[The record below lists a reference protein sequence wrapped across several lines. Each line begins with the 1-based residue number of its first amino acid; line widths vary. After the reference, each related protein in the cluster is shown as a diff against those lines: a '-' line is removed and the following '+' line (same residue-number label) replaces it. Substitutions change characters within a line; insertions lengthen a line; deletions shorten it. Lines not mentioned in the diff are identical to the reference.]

1 MFGSVRSVPEDL
13 DLGELEVKTGQDAIV
28 VITEV
33 MDRQRRELAERRAR
47 EEERCSELHHELI
60 DSVSWKYVVVD
71 GAFARIVGC
80 DLPNADAREL
90 VVPGELD
97 GLVVRELASGAC
109 EQLAN
114 VERIVCA
121 DCIEAIGP
129 SAFRACRDLR
139 SLVLPRMTASFDSSW
154 VNQCRNLEELIL
166 PGMLERVGLEVLSVD
181 GLKRLTIGIGT
192 HAIEPGA
199 FANSML
205 EEVQVNEHNPF
216 LATDCISIFERACP
230 DEDGAGL
237 RLVAVAVP
245 VEEYEVP
252 ASCVEIGAKAFAC
265 CPELHKIT
273 LVDGVQSIGAHAF
286 SRTKLRK
293 FTAPSSLRRIEKRA
307 FFRCRELESAT
318 LNEGLVEIDEEAF
331 AESGITE
338 LHVSASVRQLACDC
352 VARTGVR
359 CVIEDGGTLQL
370 DEHGVLYAKDW
381 DKWTGHLSHLLPA
394 HVDTG
399 TNDLSICPTR
409 ILVGAMEP
417 ELVEY
422 TVAPGCEIICTR
434 AFANMPRLQQITL
447 PEGVVEIGDAAFRG
461 SRSLQRAHFPESL
474 RSIGDEAFF
483 DTALEGIYL
492 PADFEHL
499 GKLALVTAGARDVGG
514 KPSLVNVQ
522 VNPNC
527 ERFYHTGGLLC
538 ERMGD
543 GVSRVVL
550 YDESRPDV
558 AIPREVDTL
567 APFAFGNA
575 TKLSSL
581 TIGTN
586 VRHIQDRALN
596 VNCLIE
602 HIHVDFAE
610 PIQGH
615 DCIDL
620 HFPVTFRSLNEV
632 VRGFNSMTYFNA
644 EALLARYDACVVN
657 MHDYDAKS
665 MAPIDLY
672 GQLTRIIE
680 RLRDPLFLS
689 DNTRRMY
696 GQIIRDNLV
705 EMCVAAARHDDRA
718 SVDALVELG
727 HIDCET
733 LLPVIEAVTK
743 LQDAAMTGYLLELQ
757 RRLTGR
763 GVDFEL

>member
-1 MFGSVRSVPEDL
+1 MEIFGDTLMFGSVRSAPEDL
-13 DLGELEVKTGQDAIV
+13 DLSELEVKTGQDAIA

-33 MDRQRRELAERRAR
+33 MDRQRRELAERRVR
-47 EEERCSELHHELI
+47 EEERCSELRHETI
-60 DSVSWKYVVVD
+60 DGVIWEYVVVD
-71 GAFARIVGC
+71 GTFARIVDC
-80 DLPNADAREL
+80 ELLDASMCEL
-90 VVPGELD
+90 TVPSKLD
-97 GLVVRELASGAC
+97 GLAVLELAPGAC
-109 EQLAN
+109 EQLTG

-129 SAFRACRDLR
+129 SAFRSCRDLR

-154 VNQCRNLEELIL
+154 VNQCRDLEELTL
-166 PGMLERVGLEVLSVD
+166 PGMLERVGLEVLSVN
-181 GLKRLTIGIGT
+181 GLKRLTIGMGT
-192 HAIEPGA
+192 RAVEPGA
-199 FANSML
+199 FVNSTL
-205 EEVQVNEHNPF
+205 EEIRLDDHNPF

-230 DEDGAGL
+230 DGDDAGL
-237 RLVAVAVP
+237 RLAAVAVP

-252 ASCVEIGAKAFAC
+252 ARCVEIGAKAFAC
-265 CPELHKIT
+265 CPELRKVT
-273 LVDGVQSIGAHAF
+273 FAGGVQSIGAHAF
-286 SRTKLRK
+286 SRTRLRK
-293 FTAPSSLRRIEKRA
+293 FMAPPSLRRIEKRA
-307 FFRCRELESAT
+307 FFRCRELESVT
-318 LNEGLVEIDEEAF
+318 LSEGLVEIGEEAF

-338 LHVSASVRQLACDC
+338 LHVPASVRQLACDC

-359 CVIEDGGTLQL
+359 CVIEDGGTLRL
-370 DEHGVLYAKDW
+370 DEHGVLYAN
-381 DKWTGHLSHLLPA
+381 
-394 HVDTG
+394 G
-399 TNDLSICPTR
+399 TQV
-409 ILVGAMEP
+409 LVGAMEP
-417 ELVEY
+417 ELVQY
-422 TVAPGCEIICTR
+422 AVASGCEIVCGH
-434 AFANMPRLQQITL
+434 AFANMPRLQQVTL
-447 PEGVVEIGDAAFRG
+447 PEGLVEIGDAAFRG
-461 SRSLQRAHFPESL
+461 CRNLRRVRFPETL
-474 RSIGDEAFF
+474 HFIGDEAFF

-499 GKLALVTAGARDVGG
+499 GKLALVTAGVRDISGR
-514 KPSLVNVQ
+514 PSLVNVH

-527 ERFYHTGGLLC
+527 ERFYRTGGLLC
-538 ERMGD
+538 ERMDNGA
-543 GVSRVVL
+543 SRVVL

-602 HIHVDFAE
+602 HIHVDFVE
-610 PIQGH
+610 PIQEH

-620 HFPVTFRSLNEV
+620 HFPVTFRSLNEI

-672 GQLTRIIE
+672 GQLIRIIE

-689 DNTRRMY
+689 ENTRRMY
-696 GQIIRDNLV
+696 GQILRDNLV

-727 HIDCET
+727 CLDRET

-757 RRLTGR
+757 RRLTVR

>member
-1 MFGSVRSVPEDL
+1 MEIFGDTLMFGSVRSVPEDL
-13 DLGELEVKTGQDAIV
+13 DLSELEVKTGQDAIA

-47 EEERCSELHHELI
+47 EEERCSELRHETI
-60 DSVSWKYVVVD
+60 DGVTWEHVVVD
-71 GAFARIVGC
+71 GAFARIVDC
-80 DLPNADAREL
+80 ELPDASMREL
-90 VVPGELD
+90 TVPSELD
-97 GLVVRELASGAC
+97 GLVVLELAPGAC
-109 EQLAN
+109 EQLAG

-121 DCIEAIGP
+121 DCIEVIGP
-129 SAFRACRDLR
+129 SAFRLCRDLR

-154 VNQCRNLEELIL
+154 VNQCRNLEELTL
-166 PGMLERVGLEVLSVD
+166 PGMLERVGLEVLSVN
-181 GLKRLTIGIGT
+181 GLKRLTIGMGT
-192 HAIEPGA
+192 RTAEPGA
-199 FANSML
+199 FVNSML
-205 EEVQVNEHNPF
+205 EEIHVDDHNPF

-237 RLVAVAVP
+237 RLAAVAVP
-245 VEEYEVP
+245 VEEYDVP
-252 ASCVEIGAKAFAC
+252 ASCIEIGAKAFAC
-265 CPELHKIT
+265 CSELREVT
-273 LVDGVQSIGAHAF
+273 FAGGVQSIGAHAF
-286 SRTKLRK
+286 SRTRLRK
-293 FTAPSSLRRIEKRA
+293 FTAPPSLRRIEKRA
-307 FFRCRELESAT
+307 FFRCRELESVT
-318 LNEGLVEIDEEAF
+318 LNEGLVEIGEEAF
-331 AESGITE
+331 AESGVTG
-338 LHVSASVRQLACDC
+338 LHVPASVRQLACDC

-359 CVIEDGGTLQL
+359 CVIEDGGTLRL
-370 DEHGVLYAKDW
+370 DEHGVLY
-381 DKWTGHLSHLLPA
+381 TN
-394 HVDTG
+394 G
-399 TNDLSICPTR
+399 TQV
-409 ILVGAMEP
+409 LVGAMEP
-417 ELVEY
+417 ELAEY
-422 TVAPGCEIICTR
+422 VVASGCEIVCGR
-434 AFANMPRLQQITL
+434 AFANMPRLQQVTL
-447 PEGVVEIGDAAFRG
+447 PEGLVEIGDAAFRG
-461 SRSLQRAHFPESL
+461 CRNLRRVRFPETL
-474 RSIGDEAFF
+474 HFIGDEAFF

-499 GKLALVTAGARDVGG
+499 GKLALVTAGARDIGG
-514 KPSLVNVQ
+514 RPSLVNVQ

-538 ERMGD
+538 ERMDD
-543 GVSRVVL
+543 GASRVVL
-550 YDESRPDV
+550 YDEGRPDV

-602 HIHVDFAE
+602 HIHIDFVE

-620 HFPVTFRSLNEV
+620 HFPVTFRSLNEI

-644 EALLARYDACVVN
+644 EALFARYDACVVN

-689 DNTRRMY
+689 ESTRRMY
-696 GQIIRDNLV
+696 GQILRDNLV
-705 EMCVAAARHDDRA
+705 DMCVAAARHDDRA

-727 HIDCET
+727 YLDRET

>member
-1 MFGSVRSVPEDL
+1 MFGSVRSAPEDL
-13 DLGELEVKTGQDAIV
+13 DLGELEVKTGQDAIA

-33 MDRQRRELAERRAR
+33 MDRQRRELAERRVR
-47 EEERCSELHHELI
+47 EEERCSELRHETI
-60 DSVSWKYVVVD
+60 DGVIWEYVVVD
-71 GAFARIVGC
+71 GTFARIVDC
-80 DLPNADAREL
+80 ELLDASMREL
-90 VVPGELD
+90 TVPSKLD
-97 GLVVRELASGAC
+97 GLAVLELAPGAC
-109 EQLAN
+109 EQLTG

-129 SAFRACRDLR
+129 SAFRSCRDLR

-154 VNQCRNLEELIL
+154 VNQCRNLEELTL
-166 PGMLERVGLEVLSVD
+166 PGMLERVGLEVLSVN
-181 GLKRLTIGIGT
+181 GLKRLTIGMGT
-192 HAIEPGA
+192 RAVEPGA
-199 FANSML
+199 FVNSAL
-205 EEVQVNEHNPF
+205 EEIRLDDHNPF

-237 RLVAVAVP
+237 RLAAVAVP

-252 ASCVEIGAKAFAC
+252 ARCVEIGAKAFAC
-265 CPELHKIT
+265 CPELHKVT
-273 LVDGVQSIGAHAF
+273 FAGGVQSIGAHAF
-286 SRTKLRK
+286 SRTRLRK
-293 FTAPSSLRRIEKRA
+293 FMAPPSLRRIEKRA
-307 FFRCRELESAT
+307 FFRCRELKSVT
-318 LNEGLVEIDEEAF
+318 LSEGLVEIGEEAF

-338 LHVSASVRQLACDC
+338 LHVPASVRQLACDC

-359 CVIEDGGTLQL
+359 CVIEDGGTLRL
-370 DEHGVLYAKDW
+370 DEHGVLYAN
-381 DKWTGHLSHLLPA
+381 
-394 HVDTG
+394 G
-399 TNDLSICPTR
+399 TQV
-409 ILVGAMEP
+409 LVGAMDP
-417 ELVEY
+417 ELVQY
-422 TVAPGCEIICTR
+422 AVASGCEIVCGH
-434 AFANMPRLQQITL
+434 AFANMPRLQQVTL
-447 PEGVVEIGDAAFRG
+447 PEGLVEIGDAAFRG
-461 SRSLQRAHFPESL
+461 CRNLRRVRFPETL
-474 RSIGDEAFF
+474 HFIGDEAFF

-499 GKLALVTAGARDVGG
+499 GKLALVTAGVRDISGR
-514 KPSLVNVQ
+514 PSLVNVH

-538 ERMGD
+538 ERMDNGA
-543 GVSRVVL
+543 SRVVL

-602 HIHVDFAE
+602 HIHVDFVE
-610 PIQGH
+610 PIQVH

-620 HFPVTFRSLNEV
+620 HFPVTFRSLNEI

-672 GQLTRIIE
+672 GQLIRIIE

-689 DNTRRMY
+689 ENTRRMY
-696 GQIIRDNLV
+696 GQILRDNLV

-727 HIDCET
+727 YLDRET

-743 LQDAAMTGYLLELQ
+743 LQDAAMTGYLLELR
-757 RRLTGR
+757 RRLAGR

>member
-1 MFGSVRSVPEDL
+1 MEIFGDTLMFGSVRSVPEDL
-13 DLGELEVKTGQDAIV
+13 DLSELEVKTGQDAIA

-47 EEERCSELHHELI
+47 EEERCSELRHETI
-60 DSVSWKYVVVD
+60 DGVTWEYVVVD
-71 GAFARIVGC
+71 GAFARIVDC
-80 DLPNADAREL
+80 ELPDASMREL
-90 VVPGELD
+90 TVPSELD
-97 GLVVRELASGAC
+97 GLVVLELAPGAC
-109 EQLAN
+109 EQLAG

-121 DCIEAIGP
+121 DCIEVIGP
-129 SAFRACRDLR
+129 SAFRSCRDLR

-154 VNQCRNLEELIL
+154 VNQCRNLEELTL
-166 PGMLERVGLEVLSVD
+166 PGMLERVGLEVLSVN
-181 GLKRLTIGIGT
+181 GLKRLTIGMGT
-192 HAIEPGA
+192 RTAEPGA
-199 FANSML
+199 FVNSTL
-205 EEVQVNEHNPF
+205 EEIHVDDHNPF

-237 RLVAVAVP
+237 RLAAVAVP
-245 VEEYEVP
+245 VEEYDVP
-252 ASCVEIGAKAFAC
+252 ASCIEIGAKAFAC
-265 CPELHKIT
+265 CSELCEVT
-273 LVDGVQSIGAHAF
+273 FASGVQSIGAHAF
-286 SRTKLRK
+286 SRTRLRK
-293 FTAPSSLRRIEKRA
+293 FTAPPSLRRIEKRA
-307 FFRCRELESAT
+307 FFRCRELESVT
-318 LNEGLVEIDEEAF
+318 LNEGLVEIGEEAF
-331 AESGITE
+331 AESGVTG
-338 LHVSASVRQLACDC
+338 LHVPASVRQLACDC

-359 CVIEDGGTLQL
+359 CVIEDGGTLRL
-370 DEHGVLYAKDW
+370 DEHGVLY
-381 DKWTGHLSHLLPA
+381 TN
-394 HVDTG
+394 G
-399 TNDLSICPTR
+399 TQV
-409 ILVGAMEP
+409 LVGAMEP
-417 ELVEY
+417 ELAEY
-422 TVAPGCEIICTR
+422 AVAPGCEIVCGR
-434 AFANMPRLQQITL
+434 AFANMPRLQQVTL
-447 PEGVVEIGDAAFRG
+447 PEGLVEIGDAAFRG
-461 SRSLQRAHFPESL
+461 CRNLRRVRFPETL
-474 RSIGDEAFF
+474 HFIGDEAFF

-499 GKLALVTAGARDVGG
+499 GKLALVTAGARDIGG
-514 KPSLVNVQ
+514 RPSLVNVQ

-538 ERMGD
+538 ERMDD
-543 GVSRVVL
+543 GASRVVL
-550 YDESRPDV
+550 YDEGRPDV

-602 HIHVDFAE
+602 HIHVDFVE

-620 HFPVTFRSLNEV
+620 HFPVTFRSLNEI

-644 EALLARYDACVVN
+644 EALFARYDACVVN

-689 DNTRRMY
+689 ESTRRMY
-696 GQIIRDNLV
+696 GQILRDNLV
-705 EMCVAAARHDDRA
+705 DMCVAAARHDDRA

-727 HIDCET
+727 YLDRET

>member
-1 MFGSVRSVPEDL
+1 MEIFGDTLMFGSVRSAPEDL
-13 DLGELEVKTGQDAIV
+13 DLSELEVKTGQDAIA

-33 MDRQRRELAERRAR
+33 MDRQRRELAERRVR
-47 EEERCSELHHELI
+47 EEERCSELRHETI
-60 DSVSWKYVVVD
+60 DGVIWEYVVVD
-71 GAFARIVGC
+71 GTFARIVDC
-80 DLPNADAREL
+80 ELLDASMCEL
-90 VVPGELD
+90 TVPSKLD
-97 GLVVRELASGAC
+97 GLAVLELAPGAC
-109 EQLAN
+109 EQLAG

-129 SAFRACRDLR
+129 SAFRSCRDLR

-154 VNQCRNLEELIL
+154 VNQCRNLVELTL
-166 PGMLERVGLEVLSVD
+166 PGMLERVGLEVLSVN
-181 GLKRLTIGIGT
+181 GLKRLTIGMGT
-192 HAIEPGA
+192 RAVEPGA
-199 FANSML
+199 FVNSAL
-205 EEVQVNEHNPF
+205 EEIRLDDHNPF

-230 DEDGAGL
+230 DGDDAGL
-237 RLVAVAVP
+237 RLAAVAVP

-252 ASCVEIGAKAFAC
+252 ARCVEIGAKAFAC
-265 CPELHKIT
+265 CPELRKVT
-273 LVDGVQSIGAHAF
+273 FAGGVQSIGAHAF
-286 SRTKLRK
+286 SRTRLRK
-293 FTAPSSLRRIEKRA
+293 FMAPPSLRRIEKRA
-307 FFRCRELESAT
+307 FFRCRELESVT
-318 LNEGLVEIDEEAF
+318 LSEGLVEIGEEAF

-338 LHVSASVRQLACDC
+338 LHVPASVRQLACDC

-359 CVIEDGGTLQL
+359 CVIEDGGTLRL
-370 DEHGVLYAKDW
+370 DEHGVLYAN
-381 DKWTGHLSHLLPA
+381 
-394 HVDTG
+394 G
-399 TNDLSICPTR
+399 TQV
-409 ILVGAMEP
+409 LVGAMDP
-417 ELVEY
+417 ELVQY
-422 TVAPGCEIICTR
+422 AVASGCEIVCGH
-434 AFANMPRLQQITL
+434 AFANMPRLQQVTL
-447 PEGVVEIGDAAFRG
+447 PEGLVEIGDAAFRG
-461 SRSLQRAHFPESL
+461 CRNLRRVRFPETL
-474 RSIGDEAFF
+474 HFIGDEAFF

-499 GKLALVTAGARDVGG
+499 GKLALVTAGVRDISGG
-514 KPSLVNVQ
+514 PSLVNVH

-538 ERMGD
+538 ERMDNGA
-543 GVSRVVL
+543 SRVVL

-586 VRHIQDRALN
+586 VWHIQDRALN

-610 PIQGH
+610 PIQEH

-620 HFPVTFRSLNEV
+620 HFPVTFRSLNEI

-644 EALLARYDACVVN
+644 EALLARYDACVIN

-672 GQLTRIIE
+672 GQLIRIIE
-680 RLRDPLFLS
+680 RLRDPLFLIE
-689 DNTRRMY
+689 NTRRMY
-696 GQIIRDNLV
+696 GQILRDNLV

-727 HIDCET
+727 YLDRET

-757 RRLTGR
+757 RRLAGR
-763 GVDFEL
+763 GVDFDL

>member
-13 DLGELEVKTGQDAIV
+13 DLSELEVKTGQDAIA

-47 EEERCSELHHELI
+47 EEERCSELRHETI
-60 DSVSWKYVVVD
+60 DGVTWEYVVVD

-80 DLPNADAREL
+80 GLPDASMREL
-90 VVPGELD
+90 TVPSELG
-97 GLVVRELASGAC
+97 GLVVLELAPGAC
-109 EQLAN
+109 EQLAG

-121 DCIEAIGP
+121 DCIEVIGP
-129 SAFRACRDLR
+129 SAFRSCRDLR

-154 VNQCRNLEELIL
+154 VNQCRNLEELTL
-166 PGMLERVGLEVLSVD
+166 PGMLERVGLEVLSVN
-181 GLKRLTIGIGT
+181 GLKRLTIGMGT
-192 HAIEPGA
+192 RTAEPGA
-199 FANSML
+199 FVNSTL
-205 EEVQVNEHNPF
+205 EEIRVDDHNPF

-237 RLVAVAVP
+237 RLAAVAVP

-252 ASCVEIGAKAFAC
+252 ARCVEIGAKAFAC
-265 CPELHKIT
+265 CPELHKVT
-273 LVDGVQSIGAHAF
+273 FAGNVHSIGAHAF
-286 SRTKLRK
+286 SRTRLRK
-293 FTAPSSLRRIEKRA
+293 FTAPPSLRRIEKRA
-307 FFRCRELESAT
+307 FFRCRELESVT
-318 LNEGLVEIDEEAF
+318 LNEGLVEIGEEAF

-338 LHVSASVRQLACDC
+338 LHVPASVRQLACDC
-352 VARTGVR
+352 VARTGAR
-359 CVIEDGGTLQL
+359 CVIEDGGTLWL

-394 HVDTG
+394 YADTG

-417 ELVEY
+417 ELVQY
-422 TVAPGCEIICTR
+422 AVAPGCEIVCGR
-434 AFANMPRLQQITL
+434 AFANMPRLQQVTL
-447 PEGVVEIGDAAFRG
+447 PEGLVEIGDAAFRG
-461 SRSLQRAHFPESL
+461 CRNLRRVRFPETL
-474 RSIGDEAFF
+474 HFIGDEAFF

-499 GKLALVTAGARDVGG
+499 GKLALVTAGARDIGG
-514 KPSLVNVQ
+514 RPSLVNVQ

-538 ERMGD
+538 ERMDD
-543 GVSRVVL
+543 GASRVVL
-550 YDESRPDV
+550 YDEGRPDV

-575 TKLSSL
+575 TMLSSL

-602 HIHVDFAE
+602 HIHVDFVE

-620 HFPVTFRSLNEV
+620 HFPVTFRSLNEI

-689 DNTRRMY
+689 ENTRRMY
-696 GQIIRDNLV
+696 GQILRDNLV

-727 HIDCET
+727 YLDRET

-757 RRLTGR
+757 RRLMGR
-763 GVDFEL
+763 GVYFEL

>member
-1 MFGSVRSVPEDL
+1 MEIFGDTLMFGSVRSVPEDL
-13 DLGELEVKTGQDAIV
+13 DLSELEVKTGQDAIA

-47 EEERCSELHHELI
+47 EEERCSELRHETI
-60 DSVSWKYVVVD
+60 DGVTWEYVVVD
-71 GAFARIVGC
+71 GAFARIVDC
-80 DLPNADAREL
+80 ELPDASMREL
-90 VVPGELD
+90 TVPSELD
-97 GLVVRELASGAC
+97 GLVVLELAPGAC
-109 EQLAN
+109 EQLAG

-129 SAFRACRDLR
+129 SAFRSCRDLR

-154 VNQCRNLEELIL
+154 VNQCRNLEELTL
-166 PGMLERVGLEVLSVD
+166 PGMLERVGLEVLSVN
-181 GLKRLTIGIGT
+181 GLKRLTIGMGT
-192 HAIEPGA
+192 RTAEPGA
-199 FANSML
+199 FVNSTL
-205 EEVQVNEHNPF
+205 EKIHVDDHNPF

-230 DEDGAGL
+230 DEDDVGL
-237 RLVAVAVP
+237 RLAAVAVP

-252 ASCVEIGAKAFAC
+252 ARCIEIGAKAFAC
-265 CPELHKIT
+265 CPELHKVT
-273 LVDGVQSIGAHAF
+273 FAGGVQSIGAHAF
-286 SRTKLRK
+286 SRTRLRK
-293 FTAPSSLRRIEKRA
+293 FTAPPSLRRIEKRA
-307 FFRCRELESAT
+307 FFRCRELQSVT
-318 LNEGLVEIDEEAF
+318 LNEGLVEIGEEAF
-331 AESGITE
+331 AESGVTG
-338 LHVSASVRQLACDC
+338 LRVPASVRQLACDC
-352 VARTGVR
+352 VVRTGVR
-359 CVIEDGGTLQL
+359 CVIEDGGTLRL
-370 DEHGVLYAKDW
+370 DEHGVLYAN
-381 DKWTGHLSHLLPA
+381 
-394 HVDTG
+394 G
-399 TNDLSICPTR
+399 TQV
-409 ILVGAMEP
+409 LVGAMEP
-417 ELVEY
+417 ELAEY
-422 TVAPGCEIICTR
+422 VVAPGCEIVCGR
-434 AFANMPRLQQITL
+434 AFANMPRLQQVTL
-447 PEGVVEIGDAAFRG
+447 PEGLVEIGDAAFRG
-461 SRSLQRAHFPESL
+461 CRNLRRVRFPETL
-474 RSIGDEAFF
+474 HFIGDEAFF

-499 GKLALVTAGARDVGG
+499 GKLALVTAGARDIGG
-514 KPSLVNVQ
+514 RPSLVNVQ

-538 ERMGD
+538 ERMDD
-543 GVSRVVL
+543 GASRVVL
-550 YDESRPDV
+550 YDEGRPDV
-558 AIPREVDTL
+558 AIPREADTL

-602 HIHVDFAE
+602 HIHVDFVE

-620 HFPVTFRSLNEV
+620 HFPVTFRSLNEI

-644 EALLARYDACVVN
+644 EALFARYDACVVN

-689 DNTRRMY
+689 ESTRRMY
-696 GQIIRDNLV
+696 GQILRDNLV
-705 EMCVAAARHDDRA
+705 DMCVAAARHDDRA

-727 HIDCET
+727 YLDRET

>member
-1 MFGSVRSVPEDL
+1 MR
-13 DLGELEVKTGQDAIV
+13 
-28 VITEV
+28 
-33 MDRQRRELAERRAR
+33 LA
-47 EEERCSELHHELI
+47 
-60 DSVSWKYVVVD
+60 
-71 GAFARIVGC
+71 
-80 DLPNADAREL
+80 
-90 VVPGELD
+90 
-97 GLVVRELASGAC
+97 
-109 EQLAN
+109 
-114 VERIVCA
+114 
-121 DCIEAIGP
+121 
-129 SAFRACRDLR
+129 
-139 SLVLPRMTASFDSSW
+139 
-154 VNQCRNLEELIL
+154 
-166 PGMLERVGLEVLSVD
+166 
-181 GLKRLTIGIGT
+181 
-192 HAIEPGA
+192 
-199 FANSML
+199 
-205 EEVQVNEHNPF
+205 
-216 LATDCISIFERACP
+216 
-230 DEDGAGL
+230 
-237 RLVAVAVP
+237 AVAVP

-252 ASCVEIGAKAFAC
+252 ARCIEIGAKAFAC
-265 CPELHKIT
+265 CPELHT
-273 LVDGVQSIGAHAF
+273 VTFAGGVQSIGAHAF
-286 SRTKLRK
+286 SRTRLRK
-293 FTAPSSLRRIEKRA
+293 FTAPPSLRRIEKRA
-307 FFRCRELESAT
+307 FFRCRELESVT
-318 LNEGLVEIDEEAF
+318 LNEGLVEIGEEAF
-331 AESGITE
+331 AESGVTG
-338 LHVSASVRQLACDC
+338 LRVPASVRQLACDC

-359 CVIEDGGTLQL
+359 CVIEDGGTLRL
-370 DEHGVLYAKDW
+370 DEHGVLYAN
-381 DKWTGHLSHLLPA
+381 
-394 HVDTG
+394 G
-399 TNDLSICPTR
+399 TQV
-409 ILVGAMEP
+409 LVGAMEP
-417 ELVEY
+417 ELAEY
-422 TVAPGCEIICTR
+422 VVASGCEIVCGR
-434 AFANMPRLQQITL
+434 AFANMPRLQQVTL
-447 PEGVVEIGDAAFRG
+447 PEGLVEIGDAAFRG
-461 SRSLQRAHFPESL
+461 CRNLRRVRFPETL
-474 RSIGDEAFF
+474 HFIGDEAFF

-499 GKLALVTAGARDVGG
+499 GQLALVTAGARDIGG
-514 KPSLVNVQ
+514 RPSLVNVQ

-538 ERMGD
+538 ERMDD
-543 GVSRVVL
+543 GASRVVL

-602 HIHVDFAE
+602 YIHVDFVE

-620 HFPVTFRSLNEV
+620 HFPVTFRSLNEI

-644 EALLARYDACVVN
+644 EALFARYDACVVN

-689 DNTRRMY
+689 ESTRRMY
-696 GQIIRDNLV
+696 GQILRDNLV
-705 EMCVAAARHDDRA
+705 DMCVAAARHDDRA

-727 HIDCET
+727 YLDRET

>member
-13 DLGELEVKTGQDAIV
+13 DLSELEVKTGQDAIA

-47 EEERCSELHHELI
+47 EEERCSELRHETI
-60 DSVSWKYVVVD
+60 DGVTWEYVVVD

-80 DLPNADAREL
+80 ELPDASMREL
-90 VVPGELD
+90 TVPSELD
-97 GLVVRELASGAC
+97 GLVVLELAPGAC
-109 EQLAN
+109 EQLVG

-121 DCIEAIGP
+121 DCIEVIGP
-129 SAFRACRDLR
+129 SAFRSCRDLR

-154 VNQCRNLEELIL
+154 VNQCRNLEELTL
-166 PGMLERVGLEVLSVD
+166 PGMLERVGLEVLSVN
-181 GLKRLTIGIGT
+181 GLKRLTIGMGT
-192 HAIEPGA
+192 RTAEPGA
-199 FANSML
+199 FVNSTL
-205 EEVQVNEHNPF
+205 EKIHVDDHNPF

-230 DEDGAGL
+230 DEDDAGL
-237 RLVAVAVP
+237 RLASVAVP

-252 ASCVEIGAKAFAC
+252 ARCIEIGAKAFAC
-265 CPELHKIT
+265 CPELHKVT
-273 LVDGVQSIGAHAF
+273 FAGGVQSIGAHAF
-286 SRTKLRK
+286 SRTRLRK
-293 FTAPSSLRRIEKRA
+293 FTAPPSLRRIEKRA
-307 FFRCRELESAT
+307 FFRCRELESVT
-318 LNEGLVEIDEEAF
+318 LNEGLVEIGEEAF
-331 AESGITE
+331 AESGVTG
-338 LHVSASVRQLACDC
+338 LRVPASVRQLACDC

-359 CVIEDGGTLQL
+359 CVIEDGGTLRL

-394 HVDTG
+394 YADTG

-417 ELVEY
+417 ELVQY
-422 TVAPGCEIICTR
+422 AIAPGCEIVCER
-434 AFANMPRLQQITL
+434 AFANMPRLQQVTL
-447 PEGVVEIGDAAFRG
+447 PEGLVEIGDAAFRG
-461 SRSLQRAHFPESL
+461 CRNLRRVRFPETL
-474 RSIGDEAFF
+474 HFIGDEAFF

-499 GKLALVTAGARDVGG
+499 GKLALVTAGARDIGG
-514 KPSLVNVQ
+514 RPSLVNVQ

-538 ERMGD
+538 ERMND
-543 GVSRVVL
+543 GASRVVL
-550 YDESRPDV
+550 YDEGRPDV

-575 TKLSSL
+575 TMLSSL

-602 HIHVDFAE
+602 HIHVDFVE

-620 HFPVTFRSLNEV
+620 HFPVTFRSLNEI

-689 DNTRRMY
+689 ENTRRMY
-696 GQIIRDNLV
+696 GQILRDNLV
-705 EMCVAAARHDDRA
+705 DMCVAAARHDDRA
-718 SVDALVELG
+718 SVDALVGLG
-727 HIDCET
+727 YLDRET

-763 GVDFEL
+763 AVDFEL